1 MRIERTKNA
10 SRNMVF
16 GLLFKLYTLIV
27 PFIIRTILL
36 YFMGAEYL
44 GLSSLF
50 GSIFSVLNMAELG
63 VGSAMCFRMYRAIAE
78 DDHSSICA
86 LMRLYRTYYRVIGLI
101 IALVGLILT
110 PFVPSLINGTAPDGL
125 NIYLLYLINLAST
138 VASYWLFAYKDA
150 VLSAHQRNDVSSK
163 VGMLANTITYTLQ
176 IITIVIFHD
185 FYLYFIVAIATRLLA
200 NCITAIIATKMYPQ
214 YKPEGKMSR
223 EEVRDINKR
232 IYGLFTTKIGN
243 IVTNSVDS
251 IVISAFLGLT
261 LLAIYQNYYYII
273 TAVFGFI
280 EIVYSACLSGI
291 GNSLVLDSKE
301 KNFNDFRVISFLI
314 IWICSFCSCCF
325 LCLFQPF
332 MQIWVGNDLVLE
344 YGIVICIVIYFYTY
358 MINRLIGVY
367 KDAAGIWYK
376 DRFRP
381 LITAG
386 VNLGLNI
393 LSVNIM
399 GLYGVVLSTVLSTLL
414 ISIPWL
420 IHNLF
425 SSVFDKSRI
434 KSYVME
440 LCKYSV
446 VVIVSCVICFL
457 ICELLVFNLW
467 ITLIV
472 RLLIC
477 FIISNA
483 LYIVFFRKTLVFSAA
498 ITLVDRIIKGKIPIK
513 RILKVN

>member
-1 MRIERTKNA
+1 
-10 SRNMVF
+10 
-16 GLLFKLYTLIV
+16 
-27 PFIIRTILL
+27 
-36 YFMGAEYL
+36 
-44 GLSSLF
+44 
-50 GSIFSVLNMAELG
+50 
-63 VGSAMCFRMYRAIAE
+63 
-78 DDHSSICA
+78 
-86 LMRLYRTYYRVIGLI
+86 
-101 IALVGLILT
+101 
-110 PFVPSLINGTAPDGL
+110 
-125 NIYLLYLINLAST
+125 
-138 VASYWLFAYKDA
+138 
-150 VLSAHQRNDVSSK
+150 
-163 VGMLANTITYTLQ
+163 
-176 IITIVIFHD
+176 
-185 FYLYFIVAIATRLLA
+185 
-200 NCITAIIATKMYPQ
+200 
-214 YKPEGKMSR
+214 
-223 EEVRDINKR
+223 
-232 IYGLFTTKIGN
+232 
-243 IVTNSVDS
+243 
-251 IVISAFLGLT
+251 
-261 LLAIYQNYYYII
+261 
-273 TAVFGFI
+273 
-280 EIVYSACLSGI
+280 
-291 GNSLVLDSKE
+291 
-301 KNFNDFRVISFLI
+301 
-314 IWICSFCSCCF
+314 
-325 LCLFQPF
+325 

-425 SSVFDKSRI
+425 SLVFDRSRI